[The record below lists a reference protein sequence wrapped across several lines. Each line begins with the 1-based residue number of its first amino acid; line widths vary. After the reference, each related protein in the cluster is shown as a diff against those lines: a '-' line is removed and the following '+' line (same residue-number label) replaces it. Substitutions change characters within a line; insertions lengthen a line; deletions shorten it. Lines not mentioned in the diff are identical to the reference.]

1 MPKTRFLIFLISL
14 FFVFLFSPAQAHTTS
29 LSVQEAQEMIQA
41 HAGDPQFIL
50 LDVRAP
56 ELYEQGHIPGARLI
70 NYYATNFV
78 RQVSQLDREA
88 TILLYCHHGR
98 QSPLAL
104 RAMKKLRFKEL
115 YILDGGFTAWAEA
128 GLPVE
133 P

>member
-1 MPKTRFLIFLISL
+1 MPKITHLVLIGV
-14 FFVFLFSPAQAHTTS
+14 FFMLSPALADDAY
-29 LSVQEAQEMIQA
+29 LSVQKAQDMIEAQA
-41 HAGDPQFIL
+41 DNPQFIL

-56 ELYEQGHIPGARLI
+56 ELFEQAHIPGARMI

-104 RAMKKLRFKEL
+104 RAMQKLRFKGL
-115 YILDGGFTAWAEA
+115 YVLDGGFTAWVEA